1 MTFWLKFGLC
11 SAFVVL
17 PGCGSGDAHGPGESA
32 AGSSVSGAGSGGA
45 TGSSGQS
52 SGGGTGT
59 AGSAGASGATGSAGT
74 SGGAGA
80 SGSAGTTGSSGA
92 TGTAATGASGSGM
105 TGSSGTAGSMRDG
118 GTGTTRADGGST
130 ARDAGPGTTSADGGT
145 VACTI
150 TSQAVQSTA
159 IPTVFTVTWS
169 SSLANLTSAEIDFGP
184 SSSGPTM
191 VAPVDLSQPNYKTVL
206 IGMKPSASYVYRV
219 IARTSAGS
227 CTGEDATIMTGALT
241 NPPKP
246 TVTISSASSHDKGFI
261 ITSSGIEGTSAYIM
275 DADGTVVWAA
285 PSTGVPSQPS
295 RVHLSWDATKMYE
308 MSLNVM
314 NTGSGKIVL
323 QPLDGSASTTLAG
336 VAASHHDLA
345 AIPGGLA
352 TPMWNKSGIDAP
364 CSVVELTE
372 AGAMTTV
379 VADVGSTLYNSS
391 TFHTNSIHYYARDND
406 YTIGD
411 RNPNLYVKLSRT
423 GDLIW
428 QFGGAN
434 PKDPTKFFSGVTT
447 WQVNHGHELTAD
459 GTFVFFNNNA
469 NEMWNYK
476 LDESTMTAT
485 QVMHYTATGATSSV
499 LGDAQVLPNGNI
511 LVTFST
517 GGQMH
522 EITPSG
528 TLVMKITAPSGQNFG
543 YSEFRE
549 SLYGPPPY

>member
-11 SAFVVL
+11 SAFFVL
-17 PGCGSGDAHGPGESA
+17 PGCGSGNAQGPGESA
-32 AGSSVSGAGSGGA
+32 TGSLVSGVGSGA
-45 TGSSGQS
+45 SGSSGNSS
-52 SGGGTGT
+52 SGS

-74 SGGAGA
+74 SG
-80 SGSAGTTGSSGA
+80 SAGTTGSSGA
-92 TGTAATGASGSGM
+92 SGTAATGASGSGM
-105 TGSSGTAGSMRDG
+105 TGSSGTAGSTRDG

-130 ARDAGPGTTSADGGT
+130 ARDAGTGTTGADGGT

-150 TSQAVQSTA
+150 TTQAVQSTA

-169 SSLANLTSAEIDFGP
+169 TNLSSLTSAEIDFGP

-191 VAPVDLSQPNYKTVL
+191 VAPVDLSQPSYKTVL

-227 CTGEDATIMTGALT
+227 CTGEDASIMTGALT

-261 ITSSGIEGTSAYIM
+261 ITSSGIQGTSAYIM
-275 DADGTVVWAA
+275 DADGTVVWAS
-285 PSTGVPSQPS
+285 PSGVPSQPS
-295 RVHLSWDATKMYE
+295 RVHLSWDATKIYE

-323 QPLDGSASTTLAG
+323 QPLDGSAATTLAA

-352 TPMWNKSGIDAP
+352 TPMWNTSGIDAP
-364 CSVVELTE
+364 CSVVEFTE

-379 VADVGSTLYNSS
+379 VADVGTLYNST

-428 QFGGAN
+428 QFGGTN
-434 PKDPTKFFSGVTT
+434 PKDQTKFFSGVTT

-528 TLVMKITAPSGQNFG
+528 TLVMKIAAPTGQNFG
-543 YSEFRE
+543 YAEFRE

>member
-1 MTFWLKFGLC
+1 MTYRFKAAFTTA
-11 SAFVVL
+11 SASALLVL
-17 PGCGSGDAHGPGESA
+17 VGCGSDAPRQGASGNGGSA
-32 AGSSVSGAGSGGA
+32 SGAG
-45 TGSSGQS
+45 
-52 SGGGTGT
+52 
-59 AGSAGASGATGSAGT
+59 AGGATGSAGHSS
-74 SGGAGA
+74 SGASTTGVTGGSGA
-80 SGSAGTTGSSGA
+80 SGSAGTSSGVR
-92 TGTAATGASGSGM
+92 TGTTGASGTSGTATGASGSSGGTST
-105 TGSSGTAGSMRDG
+105 TGSSSGTGASGGARDG
-118 GTGTTRADGGST
+118 GTGTDGG
-130 ARDAGPGTTSADGGT
+130 AGTSGADGGT

-169 SSLANLTSAEIDFGP
+169 TSLSNPTSAEIDFGP

-206 IGMKPSASYVYRV
+206 IGMKPSSSYVYRI

-227 CTGEDATIMTGALT
+227 CTGEDASIMTGALT

-246 TVTISSASSHDKGFI
+246 TVTIASASSHDKGFI
-261 ITSSGIEGTSAYIM
+261 ITSSGIEGTSAYIV

-285 PSTGVPSQPS
+285 PSGVPSQPS

-323 QPLDGSASTTLAG
+323 QPLDGSAATTLAG
-336 VAASHHDLA
+336 VATSHHDLA

-352 TPMWNKSGIDAP
+352 TPMWNTSGIDAP
-364 CSVVELTE
+364 CSVVEFTE

-379 VADVGSTLYNSS
+379 VADVGTLYNSS

-428 QFGGAN
+428 QFGGTN

-485 QVMHYTATGATSSV
+485 QVMHYTAAGATSNV

-528 TLVMKITAPSGQNFG
+528 TLVMKIAAPTGQNFG
-543 YSEFRE
+543 YAEFRE

>member
-1 MTFWLKFGLC
+1 MTCWFKIARA
-11 SAFVVL
+11 SALVVL
-17 PGCGSGDAHGPGESA
+17 LGCGSAAPSSGDSGKG
-32 AGSSVSGAGSGGA
+32 GSTSGAGSGGA
-45 TGSSGQS
+45 TGSSGKAS
-52 SGGGTGT
+52 S
-59 AGSAGASGATGSAGT
+59 GSAGTGASSGSAEAGSAGT
-74 SGGAGA
+74 S
-80 SGSAGTTGSSGA
+80 SAGSTGTTGTSGSSGA
-92 TGTAATGASGSGM
+92 TGTGASGSGGATG
-105 TGSSGTAGSMRDG
+105 TGSSGSTVARDA
-118 GTGTTRADGGST
+118 GTGTTRTDGGSGAAGADGG
-130 ARDAGPGTTSADGGT
+130 AGTTGDGGT
-145 VACTI
+145 IACTI

-169 SSLANLTSAEIDFGP
+169 TNLSNLTSAEIDFGP

-191 VAPVDLSQPNYKTVL
+191 VAPVDLTQPSYKTIL
-206 IGMKPSASYVYRV
+206 IGMKPSSSYVYR
-219 IARTSAGS
+219 ILAKTSTGS
-227 CTGEDATIMTGALT
+227 CTGEDAPIMTGALT
-241 NPPKP
+241 NAPKP

-261 ITSSGIEGTSAYIM
+261 VTSSGLTGSSAYIM
-275 DADGTVVWAA
+275 DPDGTVVWAA
-285 PSTGVPSQPS
+285 PMGVPSEPS

-323 QPLDGSASTTLAG
+323 QPLDGSAATTLAG

-345 AIPGGLA
+345 AIPGGLT
-352 TPMWNKSGIDAP
+352 TPMWNTSGIDAP
-364 CSVVELTE
+364 CSVVEFTE
-372 AGAMTTV
+372 AGVMTTV
-379 VADVGSTLYNSS
+379 VADVGTLYNSS

-411 RNPNLYVKLSRT
+411 RNPNLYVKISRT

-428 QFGGAN
+428 QFGGTN

-447 WQVNHGHELTAD
+447 WQVNHGHDLSAD
-459 GTFVFFNNNA
+459 GTFVFFNNDA

-476 LDESTMTAT
+476 LDESTMTAS
-485 QVMHYTATGATSSV
+485 QVMHYTASGATSDV

-528 TLVMKITAPSGQNFG
+528 TLVMKIAAPTPGQNFG
-543 YSEFRE
+543 YAEFRE